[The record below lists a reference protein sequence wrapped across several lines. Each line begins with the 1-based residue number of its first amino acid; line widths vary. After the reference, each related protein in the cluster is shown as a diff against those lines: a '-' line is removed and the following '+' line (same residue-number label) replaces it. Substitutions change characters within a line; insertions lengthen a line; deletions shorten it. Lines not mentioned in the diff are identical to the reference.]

1 MTIAQRQSGRL
12 TPAPSCRSAADVG
25 AGRAA
30 RREQLGL
37 LSTLLAAW
45 MAAMLAL
52 LAAGLPA
59 TAAADTA
66 AENLVR
72 RTAEDTLRTLE
83 NRRDQLDGNPS
94 AIYDLVGNKLAP
106 HFDFELI
113 TRSAVGRDWRNA
125 SAAQRSQL
133 VSAFRALLI
142 STYAKSLAK
151 YSGEEVIYKRAR
163 AGTRAGTVVVPTE
176 VTGSGGPPI
185 PIDYRMHKE
194 AGSWK
199 VYDLVIDN
207 VSMISS
213 YRGQFRNIIGRSG
226 IDGLIQELEAK
237 AAGA

>member
-1 MTIAQRQSGRL
+1 MI
-12 TPAPSCRSAADVG
+12 P
-25 AGRAA
+25 
-30 RREQLGL
+30 
-37 LSTLLAAW
+37 TLQATW
-45 MAAMLAL
+45 MAAVLAL

-59 TAAADTA
+59 MAAADTA

-125 SAAQRSQL
+125 SAVQRSQL

-151 YSGEEVIYKRAR
+151 YSGEEIVYKPAR
-163 AGTRAGTVVVPTE
+163 AGTRDGTVVVPTE

-194 AGSWK
+194 DGSWK

-213 YRGQFRNIIGRSG
+213 YRGQFRNSIGRSG